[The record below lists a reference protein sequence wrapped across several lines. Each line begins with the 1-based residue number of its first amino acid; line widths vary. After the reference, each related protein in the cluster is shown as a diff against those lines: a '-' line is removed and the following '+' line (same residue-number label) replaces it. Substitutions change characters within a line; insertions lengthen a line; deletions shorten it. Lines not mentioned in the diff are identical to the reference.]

1 MKLKTRKSVIK
12 RVKVTG
18 GKKIRIRTGGQDHF
32 NSRESG
38 RTTINK
44 RRDKI
49 LSSANKKHIRRTLP
63 YLYT

>member
-1 MKLKTRKSVIK
+1 MKLKTRKSVMKRIK
-12 RVKVTG
+12 ITG

-38 RTTINK
+38 KTNLNK

-49 LSSANKKHIRRTLP
+49 LSKTNLRHIKRTIP
-63 YLYT
+63 YT